1 MGRKYYMAGGEAEV
15 PEKALVSLKRACCI
29 T

>member
-15 PEKALVSLKRACCI
+15 PEKALVSLGRARFI